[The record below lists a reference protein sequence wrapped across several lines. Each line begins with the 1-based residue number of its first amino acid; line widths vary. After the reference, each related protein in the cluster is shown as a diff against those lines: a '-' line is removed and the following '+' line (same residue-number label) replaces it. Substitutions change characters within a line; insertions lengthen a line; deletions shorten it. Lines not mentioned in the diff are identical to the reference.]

1 MKTKSTG
8 SCSTIISLKAHIFIC
23 TRQFDF
29 SPLLHLTMMFTRLRC
44 RLNFKLKPVVLSCPY
59 GFRNNYMLNSVY
71 FWWLVDL
78 ENKSCVRVPLVIIL
92 PECELNHCC
101 RNDLKKA
108 LQMVCEQ
115 FHSNNFHKAFEGLF
129 LRRKNIQT
137 PHQAL

>member
-1 MKTKSTG
+1 
-8 SCSTIISLKAHIFIC
+8 
-23 TRQFDF
+23 
-29 SPLLHLTMMFTRLRC
+29 
-44 RLNFKLKPVVLSCPY
+44 
-59 GFRNNYMLNSVY
+59 MLNSVY